1 MIVAIII
8 ISMII
13 IATFTYMLIL
23 GANMIK
29 SDKEKQQELEDE
41 MNYWREQE
49 NGGKNSGN
57 QKRKRRNL

>member
-29 SDKEKQQELEDE
+29 SDKEKQQDLEDE
-41 MNYWREQE
+41 MNYWKEQK
-49 NGGKNSGN
+49 NGGKKSEN
-57 QKRKRRNL
+57 QKRKKRNL

>member
-41 MNYWREQE
+41 MNYRREQE

-57 QKRKRRNL
+57 QKRKKRNL